1 MSLCPSCLVDIEG
14 EWTRCPLCGAAV
26 VGERTP
32 SPLPDVPLRFSRRR
46 LLRALVLASLG
57 VVLASFAVQL
67 LITPGVPGLGVLRS
81 IWLAIAALWVVAL
94 MAVHKRR
101 NIAKSTVYLVVIVS
115 LVSVYWDYLLGWS
128 AWSLTFVVPILC
140 ASSLLA
146 LILVV
151 RLMRIDLGEHI
162 IYSGLIVVL
171 GLTPLVFLA
180 LGWVSVGLP
189 SALCGALCVVALGL
203 LQLARG
209 AEVRHELAKRL
220 HL

>member
-1 MSLCPSCLVDIEG
+1 MRHCADCDADVEG
-14 EWTRCPLCGAAV
+14 DWTRCPLCAGALTGEPV
-26 VGERTP
+26 VG
-32 SPLPDVPLRFSRRR
+32 PLPAVPLRFSRRR
-46 LLRALVLASLG
+46 LLRALVLTSLG

-81 IWLAIAALWVVAL
+81 VWLAIAGLWLVVL

-101 NIAKSTVYLVVIVS
+101 NLAKSTVYFVVLVG

-128 AWSLTFVVPILC
+128 AWSLTYAVPILC

-146 LILVV
+146 LMIIV
-151 RLMRIDLGEHI
+151 RLMRMEVGEHI
-162 IYSGLIVVL
+162 VYSGLVVLL
-171 GLTPLVFLA
+171 GLTPLVFLG
-180 LGWVSVGLP
+180 LRWVTTPLP
-189 SALCGALCVVALGL
+189 SAICGALSVATLVL

-209 AEVRHELAKRL
+209 AEARHELAKRL

>member
-81 IWLAIAALWVVAL
+81 IWLAIAALWMVAL

-101 NIAKSTVYLVVIVS
+101 NIAKSTVYLV
-115 LVSVYWDYLLGWS
+115 
-128 AWSLTFVVPILC
+128 
-140 ASSLLA
+140 
-146 LILVV
+146 
-151 RLMRIDLGEHI
+151 
-162 IYSGLIVVL
+162 
-171 GLTPLVFLA
+171 
-180 LGWVSVGLP
+180 
-189 SALCGALCVVALGL
+189 
-203 LQLARG
+203 
-209 AEVRHELAKRL
+209 
-220 HL
+220 